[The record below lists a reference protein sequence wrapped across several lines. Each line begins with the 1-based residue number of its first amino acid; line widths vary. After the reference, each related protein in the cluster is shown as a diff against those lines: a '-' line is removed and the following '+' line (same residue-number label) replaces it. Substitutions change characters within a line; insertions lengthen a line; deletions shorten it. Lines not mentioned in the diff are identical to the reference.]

1 MDRHTSRIGI
11 ILTVLAASLAI
22 GVTACS
28 LAAPSEQAAFDT
40 ATTSIDASTTIPAPT
55 TTTTTAAPTTSTTTA
70 APTTTSTVSD
80 PDTTVHIAALGDTGT
95 GSPEQYAV
103 ASLIDAAEEE
113 HEYDA
118 LVLLGDMIYEVGD
131 PALIDSVIRQPYAPV
146 LDGPTR
152 LVPALGNHD
161 VKLGRGDEIMEEL
174 GAPGRWYA
182 VDIGPARIIV
192 LDSNRPESATQLA
205 WLEQALAEAQDRWLI
220 VALHHPPYSAGRHG
234 SDLPTRSAFGALFAR
249 NGVDLVLAGHE
260 HDYQRSVPDDGI
272 TYVVSGGGAKLRP
285 TGTDEFTIVSAS
297 ELHFLDIT
305 INAASIDVVAIGITG
320 VLDTFTLT
328 R

>member
-11 ILTVLAASLAI
+11 ILTVLAASSAI
-22 GVTACS
+22 GITACS

-40 ATTSIDASTTIPAPT
+40 ATTSIDASTTI
-55 TTTTTAAPTTSTTTA
+55 AAPTTSTTTA
-70 APTTTSTVSD
+70 APTTTSTVPG

-103 ASLIDAAEEE
+103 ASLIDAAEGEY
-113 HEYDA
+113 EYDA

-146 LDGPTR
+146 LDSTR
-152 LVPALGNHD
+152 PA
-161 VKLGRGDEIMEEL
+161 
-174 GAPGRWYA
+174 
-182 VDIGPARIIV
+182 
-192 LDSNRPESATQLA
+192 SATQLA

-249 NGVDLVLAGHE
+249 NGVDLVLAGHD

-305 INAASIDVVAIGITG
+305 VNATSIDVVAIGITG
-320 VLDTFTLT
+320 MLDAFTLT